1 MPQPDLP
8 FLHLSIPNSTMPIT
22 SITASDAP
30 DAIGPYSHAVEC
42 GDLVFT
48 SGQIPIDPGTGK
60 VCGDDVESQ
69 THQVLKNLLAVL
81 SAAGATPSD
90 AIKTTIFLKDLSD
103 FQTVNG
109 IYAEFFGDHKPARST
124 VQVAKLPLDVRVEI
138 ECVAQK
144 SVPRK

>member
-1 MPQPDLP
+1 
-8 FLHLSIPNSTMPIT
+8 MPIT
-22 SITASDAP
+22 PITSPDAP
-30 DAIGPYSHAVEC
+30 DAIGPYSHAVQC

-48 SGQIPIDPGTGK
+48 SGQIPIDPATGN
-60 VCGDDVESQ
+60 VCGDDIESQ
-69 THQVLKNLLAVL
+69 THQVLNNLRAVL
-81 SAAGATPSD
+81 SAAGTAPSH

-103 FQTVNG
+103 FQIVNG

-144 SVPRK
+144 SVPTK